1 MKAIVALFLVMVII
15 GSVLALGVF
24 PSAQARLERAAA
36 DRALARA
43 ELRRA
48 DADVAR
54 AQGEADALRMSA
66 STPVVVVA
74 LMVASPLALGMV
86 LVVAIVMLRA
96 GQAPPPAPP
105 RERVVYLIRHPDG
118 TIEQLPAGAPMLLP
132 MRLPET
138 EHVYRMDGW

>member
-1 MKAIVALFLVMVII
+1 MKAIVALFFVMVIV
-15 GSVLALGVF
+15 GSILVFGVF
-24 PSAQARLERAAA
+24 PSAQARLERASA

-43 ELRRA
+43 ELCRA

-66 STPVVVVA
+66 STPAVVVA

-96 GQAPPPAPP
+96 QAPPPAPP

-118 TIEQLPAGAPMLLP
+118 TVEQLPAGALLP

-138 EHVYRMDGW
+138 ERVYRMDGW

>member
-1 MKAIVALFLVMVII
+1 MKAIVALFFVMVIV
-15 GSVLALGVF
+15 GSILVFGVF
-24 PSAQARLERAAA
+24 PSAQARLERASA

-66 STPVVVVA
+66 STPAVVVA

-96 GQAPPPAPP
+96 QAPPPAPP

-118 TIEQLPAGAPMLLP
+118 TIEQLSAGAPMLLP
-132 MRLPET
+132 MRRQD
-138 EHVYRMDGW
+138 EHVYKERW